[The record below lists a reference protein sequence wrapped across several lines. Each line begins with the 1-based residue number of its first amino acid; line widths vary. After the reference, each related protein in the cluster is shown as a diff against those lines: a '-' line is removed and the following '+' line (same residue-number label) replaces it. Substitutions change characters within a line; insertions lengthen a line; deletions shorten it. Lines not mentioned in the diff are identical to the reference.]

1 MEKRTS
7 WEQKNKYIH
16 KSRKKIIDTVFG
28 REDNTQQTFGYEGEV
43 EPERNIDDIWTD
55 KDGKTW
61 QQKEG
66 YKISVTK
73 FDELREYLK
82 IITTCSTNECQTQK
96 YDTADKKAI
105 AKTGMCFNC
114 LIKYEDALRADGT
127 WPYYEDYKISK
138 NKLGTVRELKEQYE
152 EALKGISNQLQMI
165 NEDGTISEW
174 KWDIDINKVKA
185 DIETDIEGA
194 TTAIELLLQRIK
206 LLEDKFIELNHPE
219 LIR

>member
-1 MEKRTS
+1 
-7 WEQKNKYIH
+7 
-16 KSRKKIIDTVFG
+16 
-28 REDNTQQTFGYEGEV
+28 
-43 EPERNIDDIWTD
+43 
-55 KDGKTW
+55 
-61 QQKEG
+61 
-66 YKISVTK
+66 
-73 FDELREYLK
+73 
-82 IITTCSTNECQTQK
+82 
-96 YDTADKKAI
+96 
-105 AKTGMCFNC
+105 
-114 LIKYEDALRADGT
+114 LRADGT
-127 WPYYEDYKISK
+127 WSYYEDYKISK

>member
-1 MEKRTS
+1 MAKRTS
-7 WEQKNKYIH
+7 WEQENKYIH

-28 REDNTQQTFGYEGEV
+28 REDNTQHTFGYEGEV
-43 EPERNIDDIWTD
+43 ESDRKLGDIWTD

-61 QQKEG
+61 QQRDG

-73 FDELREYLK
+73 FDEIRDYLK
-82 IITTCSTNECQTQK
+82 TITTCSAKECHTDR
-96 YDTADKKAI
+96 YDNTDKKAI

-114 LIKYEDALRADGT
+114 LVNYEDGLRADGT

-152 EALKGISNQLQMI
+152 EALKGISTQLQMI

-174 KWDIDINKVKA
+174 KWDIDINKVKK
-185 DIETDIEGA
+185 DIESDIEGA
-194 TTAIELLLQRIK
+194 ITAIELLLQRIK

-219 LIR
+219 LIK

>member
-28 REDNTQQTFGYEGEV
+28 REDNTKQTFGYEGEV
-43 EPERNIDDIWTD
+43 EPDRNVGDIWTD

-61 QQKEG
+61 QQRDG

-82 IITTCSTNECQTQK
+82 TITTCSSNECHTDR
-96 YDTADKKAI
+96 YDATDKKSI
-105 AKTGMCFNC
+105 AKTGMCFQC
-114 LIKYEDALRADGT
+114 LIKYEDVLKSDGT
-127 WPYYEDYKISK
+127 WSYYEDYKISK
-138 NKLGTVRELKEQYE
+138 NKIGTVRELKEQYE
-152 EALKGISNQLQMI
+152 EALAGISTQLQMI

-185 DIETDIEGA
+185 DIESDIEGA

>member
-7 WEQKNKYIH
+7 WEQENKYIH

-61 QQKEG
+61 QQKDG

-73 FDELREYLK
+73 FDELRDYLK
-82 IITTCSTNECQTQK
+82 AITTCSTKECKTDK
-96 YDTADKKAI
+96 YDQSDKKAI

-152 EALKGISNQLQMI
+152 EALKGISNQ
-165 NEDGTISEW
+165 
-174 KWDIDINKVKA
+174 
-185 DIETDIEGA
+185 
-194 TTAIELLLQRIK
+194 
-206 LLEDKFIELNHPE
+206 
-219 LIR
+219 